1 MKPRVLFSGLALLA
15 TLVAVG
21 FVVQSGILGELLSE
35 AWIDRS
41 VRGKGVSGELLFL
54 CVAGIAT
61 ALALPRHVV
70 SFLGGYAFGVGL
82 GTLLA
87 LAGTEIGCVLSF
99 VYARAIG
106 RPLVSARLGARVQ
119 RVEDFLAAH
128 PFWMTVLIRLLPVG
142 NNFATNLAAGVS
154 KVPATPFFLG
164 SLLGYIPQTLVFA
177 LAGSGVEVGGASRIG
192 VAVLL
197 FLVSGFIGA
206 WFYRRYRH
214 GKTLG
219 AEVDEALEEPAVR
232 NDGSKTG

>member
-1 MKPRVLFSGLALLA
+1 MKPRVLLSGLALLA

-21 FVVQSGILGELLSE
+21 WAIESGAFGEVLSKD
-35 AWIDRS
+35 WIDTS
-41 VRGKGVSGELLFL
+41 VRGKGTGGEALFL
-54 CVAGIAT
+54 CVAGLAT
-61 ALALPRHVV
+61 ALALPRHLV

-87 LAGTEIGCVLSF
+87 LAGTALGCLLTF
-99 VYARAIG
+99 FYARVIG

-119 RVEDFLAAH
+119 RIEDFLAAH

-154 KVPATPFFLG
+154 RVPALAFFLG

-177 LAGSGVEVGGASRIG
+177 LAGSGVDVGAAWRIG
-192 VAVLL
+192 IAVAL
-197 FLVSGFIGA
+197 FLVSGIIGA
-206 WFYRRYRH
+206 WLYRRYRH

-219 AEVDEALEEPAVR
+219 AEVDDALEQPAAGAQR
-232 NDGSKTG
+232 GS